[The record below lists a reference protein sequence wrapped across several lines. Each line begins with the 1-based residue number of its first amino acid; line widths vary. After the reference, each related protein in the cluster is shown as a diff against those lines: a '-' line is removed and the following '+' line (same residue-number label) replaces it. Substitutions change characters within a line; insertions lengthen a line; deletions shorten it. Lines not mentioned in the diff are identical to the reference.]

1 MTLQFI
7 SEKELEKIN
16 FIFTLMNQISDSY
29 QENFIPKMMKRYK
42 FISKVTNYSIETIR
56 KMFFKTKTYCY
67 HRIKNYFYKIYY
79 YDVNIY
85 LLRLNNKRKKI
96 KEN

>member
-1 MTLQFI
+1 MVLQFI
-7 SEKELEKIN
+7 SEKRLEKIY

-29 QENFIPKMMKRYK
+29 QENFIPKMMKRYE
-42 FISKVTNYSIETIR
+42 FISKATNYSMDTIR

-67 HRIKNYFYKIYY
+67 HRIKNYSYKIYY

-85 LLRLNNKRKKI
+85 LL
-96 KEN
+96 

>member
-1 MTLQFI
+1 MMLQFI

-16 FIFTLMNQISDSY
+16 FIFTLMNELSDSSKPNY
-29 QENFIPKMMKRYK
+29 IPKMMKRYE
-42 FISKVTNYSIETIR
+42 FISKATNYSMETIR
-56 KMFFKTKTYCY
+56 KMFFKNKTYCY

-85 LLRLNNKRKKI
+85 LY
-96 KEN
+96 